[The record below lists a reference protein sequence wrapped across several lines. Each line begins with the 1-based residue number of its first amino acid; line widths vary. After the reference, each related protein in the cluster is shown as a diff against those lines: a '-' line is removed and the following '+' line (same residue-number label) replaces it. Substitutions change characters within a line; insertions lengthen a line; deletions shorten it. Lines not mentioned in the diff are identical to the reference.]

1 VYDPR
6 VDTWTSLPAG
16 ELFVDT
22 YPLNFVIPNGRVLS
36 AGPLA
41 FTGLFDVATE
51 TWEFLAPGAGAPGHG
66 SNAAMYRPGIV
77 LRTGDSDGTVEVI
90 DATLPSPAWRSV
102 ESMKYPRYRPNLVI
116 LPDGNIFAVGGSLF
130 GKGDPECAIHDPE
143 MWDAN
148 SETWGSLASM
158 QRPRIY
164 HSTAVL
170 LPDGRILVAGG
181 ENDHV
186 SGGERNAEIYSPPY
200 LFKGLRPTV
209 TSVPTTSLYGEDFRV
224 DTPDA
229 AAITSVVFMK
239 PGATT
244 HNFDQDQRYVP
255 LAFSSGPDYV
265 DVTPP
270 PNANVAPP
278 GYYMLFL
285 INDDGVPSTASFIL
299 VEGDFDG
306 DGVFDRLD
314 NCPNVANGPA
324 EAGDPAIGDQTDTDG
339 DLIGNACDIDDDDDG
354 LLDSVETN
362 TGTYVSPTDTG
373 TDPLLADS
381 DGDFFPDGAEV
392 NAGSDPNDPSDTP
405 RIPGVPTLSP
415 WGLAVLILTMAVGGW
430 RTRRRS

>member
-1 VYDPR
+1 
-6 VDTWTSLPAG
+6 
-16 ELFVDT
+16 
-22 YPLNFVIPNGRVLS
+22 
-36 AGPLA
+36 
-41 FTGLFDVATE
+41 
-51 TWEFLAPGAGAPGHG
+51 
-66 SNAAMYRPGIV
+66 
-77 LRTGDSDGTVEVI
+77 
-90 DATLPSPAWRSV
+90 
-102 ESMKYPRYRPNLVI
+102 
-116 LPDGNIFAVGGSLF
+116 
-130 GKGDPECAIHDPE
+130 
-143 MWDAN
+143 
-148 SETWGSLASM
+148 
-158 QRPRIY
+158 
-164 HSTAVL
+164 
-170 LPDGRILVAGG
+170 
-181 ENDHV
+181 
-186 SGGERNAEIYSPPY
+186 
-200 LFKGLRPTV
+200 
-209 TSVPTTSLYGEDFRV
+209 
-224 DTPDA
+224 
-229 AAITSVVFMK
+229 MK

-354 LLDSVETN
+354 LLVSVETN